1 MSNWQDWLVIL
12 VLILS
17 FGWVAY
23 KIYQFIGRTKRNESP
38 CDSCA
43 TGCSVRDMVKNV
55 EAQKQGCPS
64 ENEKNVDEIVDK
76 KN

>member
-1 MSNWQDWLVIL
+1 MSNWQNWLVIL
-12 VLILS
+12 IVILS

-23 KIYQFIGRTKRNESP
+23 KLYQFIMRAKRKESP

-43 TGCSVRDMVKNV
+43 TGCSLRDMIKDAEQNID
-55 EAQKQGCPS
+55 GCPS
-64 ENEKNVDEIVDK
+64 ESDKISEDKVDK